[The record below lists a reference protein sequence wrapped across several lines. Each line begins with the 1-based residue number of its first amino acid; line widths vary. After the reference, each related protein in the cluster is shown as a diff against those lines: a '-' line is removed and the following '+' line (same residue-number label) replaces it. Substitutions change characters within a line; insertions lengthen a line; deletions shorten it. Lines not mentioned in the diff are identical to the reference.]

1 MALSLDLLL
10 DTMRHGSIDYC
21 EFLRIPSMSAGVYRL
36 PAGAVD
42 TQSPHTED
50 ELYYIVSGRA
60 SITVGANEH
69 EVRTGSIV
77 LVEANVPHR
86 FHSITEEL
94 VILVLF
100 APAEYSNRG

>member
-1 MALSLDLLL
+1 MAFRLDQLL
-10 DTMRHGSIDYC
+10 DTMRGDSIDYC
-21 EFLRIPSMSAGVYRL
+21 EFIRIPSMSAGVYRL

-42 TQSPHTED
+42 PQSPHTED

-60 SITVGANEH
+60 AMTVGGNEH

-77 LVEANVPHR
+77 FVEANVPHR

-94 VILVLF
+94 VILVMF
-100 APAEYSNRG
+100 APAEYSNR